1 MSKEI
6 GITTKRAENFSEWYV
21 QTVIKA
27 GLADYAATKGFI
39 VLRPY
44 GYAIWER
51 IQKFIDFHLKKNGHQ
66 NAYFPLLIPESL
78 LSKETEH
85 FAGFVPEVF
94 WVTQAGNNPIGERL
108 ATRPTS
114 ETIAYASFGKWI
126 RSWRDLPLLL
136 NLWNS
141 VLRAEIKATR
151 PFIRTS
157 EFLWQEG
164 HTVHASKEE
173 ADAEVMMIAQLYR
186 RLLEDI
192 LAIPIKMGYKSDK
205 EKFVGA
211 LYTVTLEAMMPD
223 GKALQMGTSHNLG
236 QNFSKPFE
244 IRFLGKDGQEHYA
257 WQSSWGIS
265 WRLIGAT
272 TMVHGDD
279 RGLVLPPRIAPLQCV
294 IVPIFYKEGD
304 IDKILSKAQE
314 VLTSLASQKIRV
326 YVDLRDQYTPGWKF
340 NEWEMKGVPIR
351 IEIGPK
357 DVEKG
362 QITVVRRDTAE
373 KSFIKIDDAATEI
386 KKYLLQIQKSLYEKA
401 KELLASKTKTAN
413 SYGELRNY
421 VEADVGFVKAPWC
434 GKRECEQQVKE
445 ETGADIRLIPL
456 EEEKPAPKCIVC
468 GENAIH
474 TVHFARAY

>member
-6 GITTKRAENFSEWYV
+6 GITAKRAENFSDWYV
-21 QTVIKA
+21 QVVIKA

-51 IQKFIDFHLKKNGHQ
+51 IQKFIDHNLKKSGHQ
-66 NAYFPLLIPESL
+66 NAYFPVLIPESL
-78 LSKETEH
+78 LSKEAEH

-136 NLWNS
+136 NFWNS

-164 HTVHASKEE
+164 HTVHATEEE

-186 RLLEDI
+186 RLMEDI
-192 LAIPIKMGYKSDK
+192 LAIPVEIGYKSDK

-211 LYTVTLEAMMPD
+211 LYTISLEAMMPD

-257 WQSSWGIS
+257 WQASWGIS

-272 TMVHGDD
+272 VMIHGDD
-279 RGLVLPPRIAPLQCV
+279 
-294 IVPIFYKEGD
+294 
-304 IDKILSKAQE
+304 E
-314 VLTSLASQKIRV
+314 VFTSLTAQKMRV
-326 YVDLRDQYTPGWKF
+326 YVDSREQYTPGWKF

-351 IEIGPK
+351 IEIGPR
-357 DVEKG
+357 DIEKG
-362 QITVVRRDTAE
+362 QLTVVRRDTAE
-373 KSFIKIDDAATEI
+373 KSFIKIDNTAPEI
-386 KKYLLQIQKSLYEKA
+386 KKLLVQIQKNLSEKA
-401 KELLASKTKTAN
+401 KGLLASKTKTAN
-413 SYGELRNY
+413 SYGELKNY
-421 VEADVGFVKAPWC
+421 VEADAGFVKAPWC
-434 GKRECEQQVKE
+434 GKKECEEQVKE

-456 EEEKPAPKCIVC
+456 EGEKPAPRCMVC

-474 TVHFARAY
+474 MVYFARAY